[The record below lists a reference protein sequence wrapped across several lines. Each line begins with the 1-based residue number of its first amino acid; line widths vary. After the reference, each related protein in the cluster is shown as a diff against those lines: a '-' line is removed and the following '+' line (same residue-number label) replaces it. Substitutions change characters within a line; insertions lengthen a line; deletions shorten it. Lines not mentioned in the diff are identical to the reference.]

1 MVLGGAESLRY
12 DSRWQQHM
20 ATAPLSSPNAP
31 GTPRTA
37 RPETGRSADA
47 RPPTATRLAV
57 LHRQALAPGYSQ
69 GHNTSTMGKNTTA
82 GIPRSRGLVQYS
94 FREEYLVPR
103 LVADT
108 QVEMVHDSADQ
119 IDGLR
124 PINHTHGRSRM
135 VRPNPHSCTHALF
148 NTLYRASFSLLLFI
162 SEFLKLV

>member
-69 GHNTSTMGKNTTA
+69 GHNTSTMGENTTA
-82 GIPRSRGLVQYS
+82 GIPRSRGLGQYS
-94 FREEYLVPR
+94 FRSIYNTFYIGIYLNLMPAVR
-103 LVADT
+103 AT
-108 QVEMVHDSADQ
+108 RR
-119 IDGLR
+119 LR
-124 PINHTHGRSRM
+124 PF
-135 VRPNPHSCTHALF
+135 VYQWP
-148 NTLYRASFSLLLFI
+148 
-162 SEFLKLV
+162 